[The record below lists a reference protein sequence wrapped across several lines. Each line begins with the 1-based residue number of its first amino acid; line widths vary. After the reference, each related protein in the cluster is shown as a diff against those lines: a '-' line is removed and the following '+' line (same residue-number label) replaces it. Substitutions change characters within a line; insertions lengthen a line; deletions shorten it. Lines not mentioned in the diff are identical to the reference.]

1 MEIIGKGGNIKVF
14 PFVIESKRPLGSQ
27 YLNTHCKYITKTLG
41 CNSNVQIGSPR
52 CIFYVVHYSTKST
65 QKEDRGIDFDR
76 IGKQVIRRIQKEEQK
91 LVSQGLQYAPSTD
104 DDTCFRE
111 GLCRFLI
118 GMSVH
123 LSQDVV
129 SAPMAHL
136 LLSQRGSRF
145 NFSHDFQDLLLGQM
159 LNKLNGEE
167 PGDFVLRRKNRSES
181 GDVVLWPDYSVN
193 DYLYRPN
200 AMEDMCFYEFIASCD
215 RIHMSFNKMN
225 NTDHTGMPILQDG
238 EFAFQFDHPGRRYC
252 YLKKSQK
259 LKIPKI
265 SMPKGMICDLEE
277 LELDQLEPS
286 DNALEKRENY
296 AKVAL
301 ILFYPYRDKEIFQ
314 LDDHSSLWEKFIFL
328 LKESDDSARFW
339 KKGKD
344 ILQNMQ
350 DNIQCR
356 KCKAPTDKLK
366 ESTVSRHD
374 VGD

>member
-1 MEIIGKGGNIKVF
+1 M
-14 PFVIESKRPLGSQ
+14 
-27 YLNTHCKYITKTLG
+27 
-41 CNSNVQIGSPR
+41 
-52 CIFYVVHYSTKST
+52 VHYSTKST

-136 LLSQRGSRF
+136 LLSQHGSRF

-167 PGDFVLRRKNRSES
+167 PGDFELRRKNRSES

-200 AMEDMCFYEFIASCD
+200 SMEDMCFYEFIASCD

-238 EFAFQFDHPGRRYC
+238 EFPFQFDHPGRRYC

-286 DNALEKRENY
+286 DNAVEKRENY

-301 ILFYPYRDKEIFQ
+301 ILFYPYQDKEIFQ
-314 LDDHSSLWEKFIFL
+314 LDDHSSLWNNLFFY
-328 LKESDDSARFW
+328 
-339 KKGKD
+339 
-344 ILQNMQ
+344 
-350 DNIQCR
+350 
-356 KCKAPTDKLK
+356 
-366 ESTVSRHD
+366 
-374 VGD
+374 

>member
-1 MEIIGKGGNIKVF
+1 M
-14 PFVIESKRPLGSQ
+14 
-27 YLNTHCKYITKTLG
+27 
-41 CNSNVQIGSPR
+41 
-52 CIFYVVHYSTKST
+52 
-65 QKEDRGIDFDR
+65 
-76 IGKQVIRRIQKEEQK
+76 
-91 LVSQGLQYAPSTD
+91 
-104 DDTCFRE
+104 
-111 GLCRFLI
+111 
-118 GMSVH
+118 
-123 LSQDVV
+123 
-129 SAPMAHL
+129 
-136 LLSQRGSRF
+136 
-145 NFSHDFQDLLLGQM
+145 
-159 LNKLNGEE
+159 
-167 PGDFVLRRKNRSES
+167 
-181 GDVVLWPDYSVN
+181 WPDHSVN

-200 AMEDMCFYEFIASCD
+200 SMEDMCFYEFIASCD
-215 RIHMSFNKMN
+215 CIHMSFNKMN

-286 DNALEKRENY
+286 DNAQKKRENY

-366 ESTVSRHD
+366 EKTVSRND
-374 VGD
+374 VGDCCRRNFNDSDSEYSEYDDATSISLYDENEFLDKDDEDERNMKRNLSDLKKGEILSGSCVINSRCDECGSIFVSQNNDQNSSGEGNSEMVSQNIYNRDSHLNEVSSKYRTLLAFISGATIHSGFEESQFQNLTDQEFRYVSESNATRVQ